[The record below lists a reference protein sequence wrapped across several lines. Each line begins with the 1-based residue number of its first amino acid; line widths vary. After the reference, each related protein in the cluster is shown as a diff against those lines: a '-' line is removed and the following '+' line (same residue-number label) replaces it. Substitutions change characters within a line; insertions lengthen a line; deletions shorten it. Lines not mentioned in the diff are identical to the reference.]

1 MGRMIKLD
9 IKLHKEVVEIR
20 RDILRERWEE

>member
-9 IKLHKEVVEIR
+9 IKLHKEVVGIR
-20 RDILRERWEE
+20 RDIPRKRWEE